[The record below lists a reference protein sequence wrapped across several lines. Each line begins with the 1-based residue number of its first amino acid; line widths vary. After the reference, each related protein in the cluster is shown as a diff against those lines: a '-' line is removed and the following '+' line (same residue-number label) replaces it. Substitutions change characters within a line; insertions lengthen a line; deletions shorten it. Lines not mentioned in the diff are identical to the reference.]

1 MQKAV
6 STKDT
11 GYNSIYIDIS
21 NHEREVKHS
30 VVLNDND
37 KEELENEIVEE
48 LYRIFTHNYSGKCKR
63 DRLSSLCS
71 HPLAVDCHPRHT
83 KKNKRNCILELQEI
97 GGSKNM

>member
-1 MQKAV
+1 MLKAI

-37 KEELENEIVEE
+37 KEELENGIVEE
-48 LYRIFTHNYSGKCKR
+48 LYRIFTCK
-63 DRLSSLCS
+63 
-71 HPLAVDCHPRHT
+71 V
-83 KKNKRNCILELQEI
+83 K
-97 GGSKNM
+97 